1 MFCNG
6 AGNANHA
13 ASEFIRAHA
22 FNLNAACPRSF
33 VFCILPPIVIQAAA
47 HVPANSL
54 EKFLPRRILRPR
66 AEDLRLSFSRCP
78 SFTTSKI

>member
-22 FNLNAACPRSF
+22 FNLNAAYPRSF
-33 VFCILPPIVIQAAA
+33 VFCILPPIVIQADASFEA
-47 HVPANSL
+47 HSAGDHDVTS
-54 EKFLPRRILRPR
+54 FRGLRP
-66 AEDLRLSFSRCP
+66 AGVPVQEFFSN
-78 SFTTSKI
+78 S